1 MRSCRRWLVTA
12 AVGVLAFAV
21 PAAAELKKGDTLEQ
35 SNCQEAKDLFPP
47 EVLTHYCEGKF
58 QSLVNEIPPGL
69 YTLDDSF
76 FKAAKENEGKY
87 KLDEHGSV
95 VEASSGKIPEY
106 AFGPPFPTI
115 DEKDPDV
122 PLKILWNYE
131 YAYWSNGSSR
141 LQSYL
146 MWLDEKSTAP
156 ERAISLDAKTKVLEG
171 NPHREPNPQQFSRLD
186 KDILVEPADLHGST
200 TLGWRYKDPNKRDS
214 LWAYVPALRRV
225 RAVSPANR
233 SDGLFGSEMTQDDG
247 FNGFDAKPED
257 FTYTYIGKKDEYMSF
272 SPDSIEKNMKFL
284 PNPTGQGWALET
296 PESHYGFREPGWKGL
311 PWAPLD
317 SHLVKRPVWIIEG
330 VPKDRYYL
338 YGKVR
343 LAIDR
348 ETYKVSN
355 VVKYDWKGQP
365 MGVFNRGI
373 AFGTAPDGVRYVNIT
388 GGGRGNAYAEN
399 LKMRR
404 ATAADPAVKGT
415 QIWLDPKIDAT
426 EFDLDNLVR
435 LGQ

>member
-1 MRSCRRWLVTA
+1 MTQWRRWLVTA
-12 AVGVLAFAV
+12 AGCLLALR
-21 PAAAELKKGDTLEQ
+21 PAAAELKKGDTLDQ

-47 EVLTHYCEGKF
+47 EILSHYCEGKF
-58 QSLVNEIPPGL
+58 QSPINELPKGT
-69 YTLDDSF
+69 YSLDESF
-76 FKAAKENEGKY
+76 FKAAKENEGKF
-87 KLDEHGSV
+87 KIDEHGSV
-95 VEASSGKIPEY
+95 VEAASGKVPDY
-106 AFGPPFPTI
+106 AYGPPFPTL
-115 DEKDPDV
+115 DEKDPEIA
-122 PLKILWNYE
+122 LKILWDYE

-146 MWLDEKSTAP
+146 MWLDDKSTSP
-156 ERAISLDAKTKVLEG
+156 ERAISLDAKTKVIEG

-200 TLGWRYKDPNKRDS
+200 TLSWRYKDPNKRDS
-214 LWAYVPALRRV
+214 VWAYVPALRRV
-225 RAVSPANR
+225 RAVSPSNR

-257 FTYTYIGKKDEYMSF
+257 FTYTFVGKRDEYMSF
-272 SPDSIEKNMKFL
+272 SPDAIEGNLKFK
-284 PNPTGQGWALET
+284 PGPTGQGWAMDT
-296 PESHYGFREPGWKGL
+296 PPARYGFREPGFKGL
-311 PWAPLD
+311 PWTPLD
-317 SHLVKRPVWIIEG
+317 NHLVKRPVWIVEG

-355 VVKYDWKGQP
+355 VVKYDWKNQP

-373 AFGTAPDGVRYVNIT
+373 AYGTAPDGVKYVNIT
-388 GGGRGNAYAEN
+388 GGGRGGAYAEN

-404 ATAADPAVKGT
+404 ATAADPSVRGT
-415 QIWLDPKIDAT
+415 ELWLDPKIDAS

-435 LGQ
+435 LGE